1 MWLKEMG
8 MSIQVDIHKQK
19 QTRKIP
25 HKNYTFH
32 VGIGMFDFITGKYR
46 GLNQSIDDL
55 VALGLDEKQVKESE
69 AKIYENYKKQSL
81 EVGYDI
87 RFPKPKKEV
96 KPITKEEFYKKL
108 EVS

>member
-8 MSIQVDIHKQK
+8 MAIQVDIYKQK

-25 HKNYTFH
+25 HKNYAFH
-32 VGIGMFDFITGKYR
+32 VGIGMFDFIIGKYR

-81 EVGYDI
+81 EVGHDI